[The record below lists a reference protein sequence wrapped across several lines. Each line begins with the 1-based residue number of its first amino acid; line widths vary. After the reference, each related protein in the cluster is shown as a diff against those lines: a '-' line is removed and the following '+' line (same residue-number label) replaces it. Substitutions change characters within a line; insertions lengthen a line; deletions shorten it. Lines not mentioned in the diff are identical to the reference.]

1 MSDVAVSP
9 VAHALSRHS
18 RANAR
23 RGGREGLIPMGL
35 PRRLAVLTAVMAV
48 LLVTGATEIALWWSA
63 RTRLEDFRLE
73 SVALA
78 NTLAS
83 LLVRSAPKGDT
94 ASLAQSLEGWSRHRL
109 TESQAIVYVLRQRRL
124 VPVAASGARDT
135 TPTGQQVYEALRH
148 KATEVQLHQGVDPGW
163 EVALPLG
170 LPRPYGVLDVRVSTQ
185 RLQDWA
191 RLERRRAYVLAFLS
205 ALLVALFVAVLTAR
219 WVGRP
224 LASLGTA
231 MAAAHGGATGAPAAP
246 EIGPEEFRE
255 LTRRYNRMR
264 EALAARERES
274 GARAMLLTLEER
286 ARGLDRVALM
296 HETAAMFAHEI
307 GTPLNTVSG
316 HLQLLRDD
324 FESQQDLRGVDR
336 VRLLLAQMD
345 RVAGI
350 VRAGLNRGAWPTPL
364 VLQQDLNEIAL
375 RMTRFLEPSFAD
387 AGVRAQLRV
396 DGGAPVVATCDPA
409 MVEQILLNLLK
420 NAVEAVSRGGTVT
433 IATGHADHNAFIDVQ
448 DDGPGLDDEAESNL
462 FRPFT
467 TTKGPAGSGLGLA
480 VSRRLARMLG
490 GDLVHVP
497 SARGVRW
504 RLTLPVEELA

>member
-1 MSDVAVSP
+1 M
-9 VAHALSRHS
+9 R
-18 RANAR
+18 
-23 RGGREGLIPMGL
+23 MGL
-35 PRRLAVLTAVMAV
+35 PGRLAVLTAVMAM

-78 NTLAS
+78 TTLGS

-94 ASLAQSLEGWSRHRL
+94 ARLALELEGWSRHRI
-109 TESQAIVYVLRQRRL
+109 TESQAMVYVLRKRQL
-124 VPVAASGARDT
+124 VPAAASGLPDS
-135 TPTGQQVYEALRH
+135 TPAGREAYGALAHR
-148 KATEVQLHQGVDPGW
+148 ATQVQLHQGADPRW
-163 EVALPLG
+163 QVALPLG
-170 LPRPYGVLDVRVSTQ
+170 MPHPYGVLDVRVSTR

-191 RLERRRAYVLAFLS
+191 RLERRRAYLLAVLS
-205 ALLVALFVAVLTAR
+205 ALLVALFVAVMTAR

-231 MAAAHGGATGAPAAP
+231 MAAAHGGATGAPVAP
-246 EIGPEEFRE
+246 EIGPPEFRE

-274 GARAMLLTLEER
+274 AARAMLLTLEER

-296 HETAAMFAHEI
+296 HETAAVFAHEI

-324 FESQQDLRGVDR
+324 FEAQQDAKGVDR
-336 VRLLLAQMD
+336 VRLLLAQVD

-387 AGVRAQLRV
+387 AGVRATLEV
-396 DGGAPVVATCDPA
+396 DGGSPVVATCDPA

-420 NAVEAVSRGGTVT
+420 NAVEAQPEGGTVT
-433 IATGHADHNAFIDVQ
+433 IATGRADHGAFIDVR

-467 TTKGPAGSGLGLA
+467 TTKGPAGTGLGLA

-497 SARGVRW
+497 SPRGVRW
-504 RLTLPVEELA
+504 RLTLPVEEIA

>member
-1 MSDVAVSP
+1 M
-9 VAHALSRHS
+9 
-18 RANAR
+18 
-23 RGGREGLIPMGL
+23 PMGL
-35 PRRLAVLTAVMAV
+35 PRRLAVLTAVMAI
-48 LLVTGATEIALWWSA
+48 LLVTGATEVALWWSA

-94 ASLAQSLEGWSRHRL
+94 ASLAQSLLGWSRHRI
-109 TESQAIVYVLRQRRL
+109 TESQAIVYVVRNSRL
-124 VPVAASGARDT
+124 VPAAASGLPDSTAAEAVAYAALAR
-135 TPTGQQVYEALRH
+135 R
-148 KATEVQLHQGVDPGW
+148 ATEVRFRGGSDPGW
-163 EVALPLG
+163 QVVLPLG
-170 LPRPYGVLDVRVSTQ
+170 VPRPYGILDVRVSTR

-191 RLERRRAYVLAFLS
+191 RLERRRAYLLALIS
-205 ALLVALFVAVLTAR
+205 ALLVSLFVAVMTAR

-224 LASLGTA
+224 LSALGTA
-231 MAAAHGGATGAPAAP
+231 MAAAHGGAGGAPAAR
-246 EIGPEEFRE
+246 EIGPPEFRE
-255 LTRRYNRMR
+255 LSRRYNRMR

-274 GARAMLLTLEER
+274 AARAMLLTLEER
-286 ARGLDRVALM
+286 ARGLDRLALM
-296 HETAAMFAHEI
+296 HETAAVFAHEI

-324 FESQQDLRGVDR
+324 FETQGDAKGVDR
-336 VRLLLAQMD
+336 VRLLLAQVD

-364 VLQQDLNEIAL
+364 VLQEDLNEIAT
-375 RMTRFLEPSFAD
+375 RMTRFLEPSFGD
-387 AGVRAQLRV
+387 AGVRAQLQL
-396 DGGAPVVATCDPA
+396 DGFRPVLATCDPA

-420 NAVEAVSRGGTVT
+420 NAVEALPTGGTVT
-433 IATGHADHNAFIDVQ
+433 IVTGHAEHNAFIDVH
-448 DDGPGLDDEAESNL
+448 DDGPGLDDAATSNL
-462 FRPFT
+462 FRPFS
-467 TTKGPAGSGLGLA
+467 TTKGPSGTGLGLA

-504 RLTLPVEELA
+504 RLTLPVEEIA